1 MGDRVGANSGP
12 DCGADPVTCA
22 DPVTYRDGHLQ
33 IIACAGAG
41 KTEAISRRVAS
52 ILGDGVPPE
61 GVIAFTFTEKAGRE
75 LKSRIEKKVAEEP
88 RLGAQFLDRLGPM
101 FVGTMHAY
109 CMQMLQRHRPEMA
122 DWDVLDDHKLVAL
135 LQREYQALD
144 LGGLSG
150 DWKRSENIS
159 LFRASVDVVE
169 NELLEPQ
176 QLGDTPFRASYELF
190 LDMLRRYQTLTY
202 GQMISQAVG
211 ALHDGK
217 IRDAVLSPLKHL
229 IVDEYQD
236 TNRAQEALI
245 RELASV
251 GAHLTVVGDDDQ
263 AIYQWRGATVRNIL
277 EFRERYD
284 AAEHELPLNRRSQPE
299 IVAYAEEFIESSV
312 QERLKKSI
320 KPERSD
326 FGGGVFVWS
335 ETLARDE
342 AEKVAET
349 MHALHE
355 RGFAWRE
362 MAVLLRSVTT
372 SSQAY
377 IEVLEKNGIPYA
389 ATGSAGLFLDAD
401 AQLYALTYSWL
412 ADQKWRG
419 KRWGG
424 TPEDVQIDPLVT
436 QFAMSFGLDSARA
449 GALKKKLSAWYEDA
463 HDDYSEANLVR
474 DFYVMLEQL
483 GVSSWVDSSE
493 PVIVARLGAAAR
505 FSNLL
510 ADFENAT
517 KRARYHQEDGRIRGG
532 IGGGSRFYRRLHDFL
547 QYYSLDKYEGFSG
560 EDSLDY
566 DAVTIATVHASKGL
580 QWPIV
585 FVPALTQRRFG
596 AAKPDRQVYL
606 VPGDLFDRPRYAG
619 SDEDEARLF
628 YVAITRARDGVYVS
642 RFESTDKQSQPPSVF
657 WRHAAQ
663 VVGTVSEPPL
673 ISPPDDRRA
682 QTESETPI
690 VSFSELAGYDKCP
703 LSFRL
708 RSLVGFQPLLAREL
722 GYGKAVHHIL
732 RRIGDGVKDGRPV
745 PTGPALDQLIENEF
759 FLPFANKPAYE
770 QMSKAAVKLITGF
783 IRERKADLERV
794 WETER
799 PFELH
804 LEDAIV
810 VGRADVILDA
820 DGSGAMEIVDYKTAT
835 SDDITIHERQ
845 LQIYTSA
852 GRKEGAEVSAA
863 LLMDL
868 TKPDRPEPVDIET
881 ADIEGAESWA
891 GNAVRGMLDHAY
903 GARPKTDTCT
913 YCDVSTIC
921 PHSAE

>member
-1 MGDRVGANSGP
+1 MHVSEGI
-12 DCGADPVTCA
+12 DPI
-22 DPVTYRDGHLQ
+22 TYRDGHLQ

-41 KTEAISRRVAS
+41 KTEAISLRVAS
-52 ILGDGVPPE
+52 LLADPVPPE
-61 GVIAFTFTEKAGRE
+61 GIIAFTFTEKAGRE
-75 LKSRIEKKVAEEP
+75 LKSRIEKKVSEEP
-88 RLGAQFLDRLGPM
+88 RLGPKFLDRLGPM

-109 CMQMLQRHRPEMA
+109 CMQMLQRHQPEMA

-144 LGGLSG
+144 LGILSG
-150 DWKRSENIS
+150 DWKRSENIA

-169 NELLEPQ
+169 NELLTLS
-176 QLGDTPFRASYELF
+176 QLGDTPFRGSYELF
-190 LDMLRRYQTLTY
+190 LDMLERYQALTY
-202 GQMISQAVG
+202 GQMIFRAVTALRDPNTRQAILG
-211 ALHDGK
+211 
-217 IRDAVLSPLKHL
+217 PLQHL

-245 RELASV
+245 RELASE
-251 GAHLTVVGDDDQ
+251 GAQLTVVGDDDQ

-277 EFRERYD
+277 EFRKRYE
-284 AAEHELPLNRRSQPE
+284 AAEHELPFNRRSQPA
-299 IVAYAEEFIESSV
+299 IVGYAREFVEFTV
-312 QERLKKSI
+312 HERLEKSV

-342 AEKVAET
+342 AEKVADT
-349 MHALHE
+349 VYGLHE
-355 RGFAWRE
+355 KGFAWRD

-372 SSQAY
+372 SSQAF
-377 IEVLEKNGIPYA
+377 IEVFEKKKIPYK

-401 AQLYALTYSWL
+401 AQLYALTYSML
-412 ADQKWRG
+412 ADQKWRA

-424 TPEDVQIDPLVT
+424 KPEDVQLDLLVT
-436 QFAMSFGLDSARA
+436 QFAMTFDLNAARA
-449 GALKKKLSAWYEDA
+449 GLLKKRLGTWYEEA
-463 HDDYSEANLVR
+463 HDDYTEANLVR
-474 DFYVMLEQL
+474 DFYVLL
-483 GVSSWVDSSE
+483 DLVGVSSWVDSQD
-493 PVIVARLGAAAR
+493 PVTIARLGAAAR

-532 IGGGSRFYRRLHDFL
+532 IGSGSRLYRRLHDFL
-547 QYYSLDKYEGFSG
+547 QYYSLDKYEGFAG
-560 EDSLDY
+560 EESLDY

-596 AAKPDRQVYL
+596 AAKPDKQEYL
-606 VPGDLFDRPRYAG
+606 VSDTLFDRPRYAG

-628 YVAITRARDGVYVS
+628 YVAVTRARDGAYVS

-663 VVGTVSEPPL
+663 VVGTVAEPPL
-673 ISPPDDRRA
+673 IAPPADRKD
-682 QTESETPI
+682 QSDTEVPI
-690 VSFSELAGYDKCP
+690 VSFSELAAYDKCP

-732 RRIGDGVKDGRPV
+732 RRIGDGVKEGLTV
-745 PTGPALDQLIENEF
+745 PTGPDLNNLIEREF

-770 QMSKAAVKLITGF
+770 QMSKAATKLITGF

-804 LEDAIV
+804 LDNAIV
-810 VGRADVILDA
+810 IGRADVILDA

-835 SDDITIHERQ
+835 SDDTTIHERQ

-852 GRKEGAEVSAA
+852 GRKEGAEVSGAI
-863 LLMDL
+863 LMDL
-868 TKPDRPEPVDIET
+868 TKPDRPEPVKVERSDIAT
-881 ADIEGAESWA
+881 AESWA
-891 GNAVRGMLDHAY
+891 GEAVEGMLGHSYA
-903 GARPKTDTCT
+903 AKSKAETCS

-921 PHSAE
+921 PHAAE

>member
-1 MGDRVGANSGP
+1 MHQEV
-12 DCGADPVTCA
+12 VI

-52 ILGDGVPPE
+52 ILADGVSPE
-61 GVIAFTFTEKAGRE
+61 GIIAFTFTEKAGRE

-88 RLGAQFLDRLGPM
+88 SLGREFLDRLGPM

-135 LQREYQALD
+135 LQREYQTLD

-150 DWKRSENIS
+150 DWKRSANIS

-169 NELLEPQ
+169 NELLEPE
-176 QLGDTPFRASYELF
+176 QLGQTPFRTSYVSF
-190 LDMLRRYQTLTY
+190 LDMLKRYQTLTY
-202 GQMISQAVG
+202 GQMISQAVN
-211 ALHDGK
+211 ALREATTRG
-217 IRDAVLSPLKHL
+217 AVLGPLKHL

-236 TNRAQEALI
+236 TNRAQEALV
-245 RELASV
+245 RELASA

-277 EFRERYD
+277 GFRDRYE
-284 AAEHELPLNRRSQPE
+284 AVEHELPFNRRSQPK
-299 IVAYAEEFIESSV
+299 IVLYAEEFIDSFV
-312 QERLKKSI
+312 HERLEKSI

-335 ETLARDE
+335 ETLARHE
-342 AEKVAET
+342 AEKVADT
-349 MHALHE
+349 MHALHD

-362 MAVLLRSVTT
+362 MSVLLRSVTT

-377 IEVLEKNGIPYA
+377 IEAFESKRIPYA

-424 TPEDVQIDPLVT
+424 KAEEVQLDLLVT
-436 QFAMSFGLDSARA
+436 QFSIVFTLDGA
-449 GALKKKLSAWYEDA
+449 GAAGLKRRFRAWYEEA
-463 HDDYSEANLVR
+463 HDDYADANLVR
-474 DFYVMLEQL
+474 DFYAMLELL
-483 GVSSWVDSSE
+483 GVSAWVESQD
-493 PVIVARLGAAAR
+493 PVTVARLGAAAR

-517 KRARYHQEDGRIRGG
+517 KRARYHPDDGRVRGG
-532 IGGGSRFYRRLHDFL
+532 IGGGARFYRRLHDFL
-547 QYYSLDKYEGFSG
+547 QYYSLDSYEGFAG
-560 EDSLDY
+560 EESLDY

-585 FVPALTQRRFG
+585 FVPALTQKRFG
-596 AAKPDRQVYL
+596 AAKRDKQEYL
-606 VPGDLFDRPRYAG
+606 VPEDLFDRPRYTG

-628 YVAITRARDGVYVS
+628 YVAVTRARDGVYVS
-642 RFESTDKQSQPPSVF
+642 RFESTDKQSQPPSAF

-663 VVGTVSEPPL
+663 AVGTVTEPPA
-673 ISPPDDRRA
+673 ISPPDDRKGQA
-682 QTESETPI
+682 NSETPI
-690 VSFSELAGYDKCP
+690 LSFSELAAYDRCP

-722 GYGKAVHHIL
+722 GYGKAVHHVL
-732 RRIGDGVKDGRPV
+732 RRIGDGVKQGNPV
-745 PTGPALDQLIENEF
+745 PTGADLDQLIEKEF

-770 QMSKAAVKLITGF
+770 QMSKSAVKLISGF
-783 IRERKADLERV
+783 IRERKSDLERI

-804 LEDAIV
+804 LDDAIV
-810 VGRADVILDA
+810 IGRADVILDA

-835 SDDITIHERQ
+835 ADDTTIHQRQ

-852 GRKEGAEVSAA
+852 GRKEGAAVSGA

-868 TKPDRPEPVDIET
+868 TKPDQPEPVDVEPC
-881 ADIEGAESWA
+881 DIEGAESWA
-891 GNAVRGMLDHAY
+891 GSAVQGMLRHIY
-903 GARPKTDTCT
+903 GARPKVETCD
-913 YCDVSTIC
+913 YCDVSTFC
-921 PHSAE
+921 PHALH

>member
-1 MGDRVGANSGP
+1 MGTGTPSI
-12 DCGADPVTCA
+12 DPI
-22 DPVTYRDGHLQ
+22 TYRDGNLQ

-41 KTEAISRRVAS
+41 KTEKISQRVAS
-52 ILGDGVPPE
+52 ILGDGVLPE
-61 GVIAFTFTEKAGRE
+61 AIIAFTFTEKAGRE

-88 RLGAQFLDRLGPM
+88 RLGPGFLDRLGPM

-135 LQREYQALD
+135 LQREYQSLD

-150 DWKRSENIS
+150 NWKRSEHIS

-169 NELLEPQ
+169 NELLEPE
-176 QLGDTPFRASYELF
+176 QLGETPFRASYELF

-202 GQMISQAVG
+202 GQMISRAVG
-211 ALHDGK
+211 ALRDPVT
-217 IRDAVLSPLKHL
+217 RDAVLAPLRHL

-245 RELASV
+245 RELASA

-277 EFRERYD
+277 EFRNRYE
-284 AAEHELPLNRRSQPE
+284 AAEHELPANRRSQPK
-299 IVAYAEEFIESSV
+299 IVAYAEEFIETFV
-312 QERLKKSI
+312 EERLAKSI
-320 KPERSD
+320 KPDRPD

-335 ETLARDE
+335 QTLAREE
-342 AEKVAET
+342 AEKVADT

-377 IEVLEKNGIPYA
+377 IEAFERSGIPYA

-401 AQLYALTYSWL
+401 AQIYALTYSWL

-424 TPEDVQIDPLVT
+424 TPEEVQVALLVA
-436 QFAMSFGLDSARA
+436 QYAIAFSLDEACA
-449 GALKKKLSAWYEDA
+449 AALKKRLQTWYEEA
-463 HDDYSEANLVR
+463 HDDYFEANLVR
-474 DFYVMLEQL
+474 DFYLMLDLL
-483 GVSSWVDSSE
+483 GVSSWVDSQD
-493 PVIVARLGAAAR
+493 PVVIARLGAAAR

-532 IGGGSRFYRRLHDFL
+532 IGSGTRFYRRLHDFL
-547 QYYSLDKYEGFSG
+547 QYYSLDKYEGFAG
-560 EDSLDY
+560 EESLDY

-580 QWPIV
+580 QWPVV
-585 FVPALTQRRFG
+585 FIPALTQRRFG
-596 AAKPDRQVYL
+596 AVKADRQKYL
-606 VPGDLFDRPRYAG
+606 VSDGLFDRPRYAG

-628 YVAITRARDGVYVS
+628 YVAVTRARDAAYIS
-642 RFESTDKQSQPPSVF
+642 RFESTDKRSQPPSVF

-663 VVGTVSEPPL
+663 VVGTVSEPPV
-673 ISPPDDRRA
+673 ISPPGDRKRQA
-682 QTESETPI
+682 DSEIPI
-690 VSFSELAGYDKCP
+690 VSFSELAAYDRCP

-708 RSLVGFQPLLAREL
+708 RNLVGFQPLLAREL
-722 GYGKAVHHIL
+722 GYGKAVHHVL
-732 RRIGDGVKDGRPV
+732 RRIGDGVKEGKPI
-745 PTGPALDQLIENEF
+745 PTGTELDQLVESEF

-770 QMSKAAVKLITGF
+770 QMSKAAVSLIAGF
-783 IRERKADLERV
+783 IRERKSDLERI

-810 VGRADVILDA
+810 IGRADVILDA

-835 SDDITIHERQ
+835 ADDTTIHERQ

-852 GRKEGAEVSAA
+852 GRKEGADVSGAI
-863 LLMDL
+863 LMDL
-868 TKPDRPEPVDIET
+868 TKPDRPEPVRVEAADIET
-881 ADIEGAESWA
+881 AEAWA
-891 GNAVRGMLDHAY
+891 GGAVQGMLRHAY
-903 GARPKTDTCT
+903 GARPKAENCG
-913 YCDVSTIC
+913 YCDVSSFC
-921 PHSAE
+921 PHASQ

>member
-1 MGDRVGANSGP
+1 VNEHH
-12 DCGADPVTCA
+12 DCE
-22 DPVTYRDGHLQ
+22 DPVTYRGGHLQ

-52 ILGDGVPPE
+52 ILADGVSPD

-88 RLGAQFLDRLGPM
+88 RLGAKFLDRLGPM

-169 NELLEPQ
+169 NELLTPQ
-176 QLGDTPFRASYELF
+176 QLGDTPFRSSYELF

-202 GQMISQAVG
+202 GQMISQAVS
-211 ALHDGK
+211 ALRDAK
-217 IRDAVLSPLKHL
+217 TRDAVLDPLKHL

-245 RELASV
+245 RELASA
-251 GAHLTVVGDDDQ
+251 GAQLTVVGDDDQ

-277 EFRERYD
+277 DFRERYES
-284 AAEHELPLNRRSQPE
+284 AEYELPFNRRSQPK
-299 IVAYAEEFIESSV
+299 IVAYAQEFIESSV
-312 QERLKKSI
+312 EERLEKSI
-320 KPERSD
+320 RPERSD

-342 AEKVAET
+342 AAKVADT
-349 MHALHE
+349 MRGLHE

-377 IEVLEKNGIPYA
+377 IEAFETRRIPYA

-412 ADQKWRG
+412 ADQQWRG

-424 TPEDVQIDPLVT
+424 KPEDVQLDLLVT
-436 QFAMSFGLDSARA
+436 QFAIGFALDSGGA
-449 GALKKKLSAWYEDA
+449 GALKKRLSRWYEEA

-474 DFYVMLEQL
+474 DFYVLLERV
-483 GVSSWVDSSE
+483 GVSSWVDSQD

-505 FSNLL
+505 VSNLL

-517 KRARYHQEDGRIRGG
+517 KRARYHQDDGKIRGG
-532 IGGGSRFYRRLHDFL
+532 VGSGTRFYRRLHDFL

-560 EDSLDY
+560 EESLDY
-566 DAVTIATVHASKGL
+566 DAVTIATVHAAKGL

-596 AAKPDRQVYL
+596 AAKPDKQEYL
-606 VPGDLFDRPRYAG
+606 VGENLFDRPRYAG

-628 YVAITRARDGVYVS
+628 YVAVTRARDGVYVS
-642 RFESTDKQSQPPSVF
+642 RFESTEKQSQSPSVF

-663 VVGTVSEPPL
+663 VAGTVSEPPL
-673 ISPPDDRRA
+673 VAPPADRKD
-682 QTESETPI
+682 QSDTEIPI
-690 VSFSELAGYDKCP
+690 VSFSELAAYERCP

-732 RRIGDGVKDGRPV
+732 RRIGDGVKAGLAV
-745 PTGPALDQLIENEF
+745 PTGPDLDNLIELEF
-759 FLPFANKPAYE
+759 FLPFANKPAYK
-770 QMSKAAVKLITGF
+770 QMSKAATGLITGF

-804 LEDAIV
+804 LDNAIV
-810 VGRADVILDA
+810 IGRADVILDA

-835 SDDITIHERQ
+835 SDDISIHERQ

-852 GRKEGAEVSAA
+852 GRKEGATVSGAI
-863 LLMDL
+863 LMDL
-868 TKPDRPEPVDIET
+868 TKPDRPQSVSVAQGDIN
-881 ADIEGAESWA
+881 GAESWA
-891 GNAVRGMLDHAY
+891 TDAVEGMLGRVY
-903 GARPKTDTCT
+903 GAKAKGETCS

-921 PHSAE
+921 PHAVE